1 MDISRAWL
9 IYRSISQNQRLQ
21 ARRHPMFEKNMAMKV
36 FGYIFVAFW
45 AAYLVMLGIT
55 IFYAFDD
62 TALEAF
68 DWIDGGMIWFLILDF
83 LTRFAMQETP
93 AQNIKQYKLC
103 DIPNSFLLHTFLFRM
118 GLQPYNLFWAF
129 FFIPF
134 GWLAIPQFYGVAGF
148 VGFILGWWLM
158 FVLNSYWYLFWRTL
172 INRNYLF
179 FIVPLLIYAAFA
191 YFGIFYDEDHQW
203 LFQGNILLMRGF
215 CQWNVLSWL
224 FIVVFIIPLYIINY
238 RLQKVAIY
246 VEIAKT
252 EMVKQV
258 KTNNMTFLDKFGII
272 GEYLKL
278 ELKSMVRNQVVRKQ
292 FITGALCMLMLC
304 GLFSFSDVYADMPF
318 MRIFICVYCFTCLG
332 VMTLTTVMCA
342 EGNYIDGLMVR
353 KETVLSLL
361 KAKYYFQCMVLIV
374 PFLFSLMPIMEG
386 KITWLMALG
395 CMFFTSGAVFPFI
408 FQLAVYNDSTIH
420 LNEKLTKAGRDT
432 KVQMIMSGIALFLPM
447 LLMYILVQSFN
458 DEVAAISMLTIGVIG
473 TVLHPLWLRN
483 IYNRFMKRRYRN
495 MDGFRNSR

>member
-134 GWLAIPQFYGVAGF
+134 GWLAIPQFYGVVGF

-278 ELKSMVRNQVVRKQ
+278 ELKSMVRNLVVRKQ

>member
-21 ARRHPMFEKNMAMKV
+21 ARRHPMFEKNMTMKV

-134 GWLAIPQFYGVAGF
+134 GWLAIPQFYGVVGF

-278 ELKSMVRNQVVRKQ
+278 ELKSMVRNLVVRKQ

>member
-134 GWLAIPQFYGVAGF
+134 GWLAIPQFYGVVGF

-172 INRNYLF
+172 INRNFLF

-278 ELKSMVRNQVVRKQ
+278 ELKSMVRNLVVRKQ

>member
-134 GWLAIPQFYGVAGF
+134 GWLAIPQFYGVVGF

-278 ELKSMVRNQVVRKQ
+278 ELKSMMRNLVVRKQ

>member
-45 AAYLVMLGIT
+45 AVYLVMLGVT
-55 IFYAFDD
+55 VFYAFED
-62 TALEAF
+62 TALESF
-68 DWIDGGMIWFLILDF
+68 DWIDGGMIWFLIIDF

-103 DIPNSFLLHTFLFRM
+103 DIPGSLLLHTFLFRM

-129 FFIPF
+129 FFFPF
-134 GWLAIPQFYGVAGF
+134 GWLAIPQFYGIIGF
-148 VGFILGWWLM
+148 IGFILGWWMM

-179 FIVPLLIYAAFA
+179 LFVPLFLYAAIA
-191 YFGIFYDEDHQW
+191 YWGIFFDVNHQW
-203 LFQGNILLMRGF
+203 LFQGTVQLMRGF
-215 CQWNVLSWL
+215 CQWNILSWL
-224 FIVVFIIPLYIINY
+224 FVFVLIIPLYIINY
-238 RLQKVAIY
+238 HLQKAAIY

-278 ELKSMVRNQVVRKQ
+278 ELKSMMRNLVVRKQ
-292 FITGALCMLMLC
+292 FITGSLCMLMLC
-304 GLFSFSDVYADMPF
+304 GLFSFTDVYADMSF

-332 VMTLTTVMCA
+332 VMTLTTIMCA

-361 KAKYYFQCMVLIV
+361 KAKYYFQCLMLIV
-374 PFLFSLMPIMEG
+374 PFLFSLMPIVEG

-395 CMFFTSGAVFPFI
+395 GMFFASGAVFPFI

-420 LNEKLTKAGRDT
+420 LNEKLTKAGHDT

-447 LLMYILVQSFN
+447 LVMYILVQSFN

-473 TVLHPLWLRN
+473 TVFHPLWLRN
-483 IYNRFMKRRYRN
+483 IYNRFMKRRYQN